1 MSRKQSSTG
10 DREPPRG
17 VPEQAIGVPK
27 HVHDGA
33 SQSVLRAIAAV
44 NEAKK
49 LNDQLQAQ
57 YKTDTAQWHQC
68 ESIDDKLHDALTALG
83 D

>member
-1 MSRKQSSTG
+1 MSSAGKKSST
-10 DREPPRG
+10 RG
-17 VPEQAIGVPK
+17 VPEQAVGVPQ
-27 HVHDGA
+27 HAHDGGA
-33 SQSVLRAIAAV
+33 SQSVMRAIAAV

-57 YKTDTAQWHQC
+57 YKTGTSQWHQC